1 MSLKITADDLA
12 KTVTKILDEYQD
24 ATTENMKQAVD
35 AVSKKVVR
43 RLHTE
48 SPKRTGAYAKSWA
61 VKKDRSVKQWSY
73 TKIVYAESPHYRLT
87 HLLEKG
93 HKVVGAKN
101 GRTWV
106 DARPHI
112 KNVEQEA
119 IEELLDEIKKK
130 V

>member
-1 MSLKITADDLA
+1 MGSKIKVDDLA
-12 KTVTKILDEYQD
+12 KTVAGILEEYQD
-24 ATTENMKQAVD
+24 ATFENVKEAVD
-35 AVSKKVVR
+35 SVSKKAVQ
-43 RLHTE
+43 RLRVE
-48 SPKRTGAYAKSWA
+48 SPKRSGAYAKSWA
-61 VKKDRSVKQWSY
+61 VKKDRSTKQWFFK
-73 TKIVYAESPHYRLT
+73 KIVYAQSPQYRLT

-119 IEELLDEIKKK
+119 IEELVEEIKKK

>member
-1 MSLKITADDLA
+1 MGLKITVDELA
-12 KTVTKILDEYQD
+12 KTVASILDEYQD
-24 ATTENMKQAVD
+24 ATFDNVKEAVNN
-35 AVSKKVVR
+35 ASKKAVQ
-43 RLHTE
+43 RLRAE
-48 SPKRTGAYAKSWA
+48 SPKQTGAYAKSWT
-61 VKKDRSVKQWSY
+61 VKKDRSTKQWFFK
-73 TKIVYAESPHYRLT
+73 KIVYAQSPQYRLT

-93 HKVVGAKN
+93 HRVVGAKN

-119 IEELLDEIKKK
+119 IEELIDEIKKK

>member
-1 MSLKITADDLA
+1 MSLKITADDLD

-24 ATTENMKQAVD
+24 ATFDTVKEAVD
-35 AVSKKVVR
+35 SVSKKAAR
-43 RLHTE
+43 RLRTE

-61 VKKDRSVKQWSY
+61 VKKDRSTKQWFFK
-73 TKIVYAESPHYRLT
+73 KIVYAESPQYRLT